1 MEEEQK
7 VLDESIDNVEKVLNN
22 INNRIKQKLESNW
35 FTTLK
40 DTLYSPVEKNNQ
52 NFSKSIFYI
61 RYSQT
66 FPRIYR

>member
-40 DTLYSPVEKNNQ
+40 NTLYLPV
-52 NFSKSIFYI
+52 
-61 RYSQT
+61 
-66 FPRIYR
+66 

>member
-22 INNRIKQKLESNW
+22 INSRIKQKLESNW

-40 DTLYSPVEKNNQ
+40 DTLYLPV
-52 NFSKSIFYI
+52 
-61 RYSQT
+61 
-66 FPRIYR
+66 